1 MDEYL
6 YGLQLREH
14 AKMDEPT
21 YKVGK
26 TKNPNV
32 RISQYP
38 KGSETKI
45 INSVNNC
52 HLAEKK
58 ALKLLMEHPMITHRP
73 DIGKEY
79 FTGDI
84 HIIKNIIMNVC
95 QEVDMN
101 LFTEDI
107 SCVEN
112 TKIEEF
118 KQAFERDFVIT
129 NDFKNDYFKATELS
143 KWAED
148 IGLSINTAVSINPI
162 LKNEYGIDNNNKSWY
177 RNKKITIIENGIKI
191 NKPIQCYF
199 GFKKIKE

>member
-1 MDEYL
+1 MDGHL
-6 YGLQLREH
+6 YCLQLREH
-14 AKMDEPT
+14 AKIDEPT

-26 TKNPNV
+26 TTNLNV
-32 RISQYP
+32 RLSQYP
-38 KGSETKI
+38 KDSKI
-45 INSVNNC
+45 KNINSVYNC

-58 ALKLLMEHPMITHRP
+58 ALNLLVEHPMITHRP

-84 HIIKNIIMNVC
+84 DIIKNIIMNVC

-101 LFTEDI
+101 LFTENI
-107 SCVEN
+107 SCDEN

-148 IGLSINTAVSINPI
+148 IGLSVNTAVSINPI
-162 LKNEYGIDNNNKSWY
+162 LKNEYGIDNNNKIWY
-177 RNKKITIIENGIKI
+177 RQKKMTVITGSEK
-191 NKPIQCYF
+191 KPVYCYF
-199 GFKKIKE
+199 GIKKINE